1 VWYLNGKEGRDM
13 MSKISADIM
22 VKYWRAKEAFKS
34 FLEEERGDS
43 HIIAVIL
50 VLVVV
55 VGLAV
60 IFKDQI
66 TALVNSIWDKIT
78 DTSKTFIE

>member
-1 VWYLNGKEGRDM
+1 M

-60 IFKDQI
+60 LFRQKISDIVTK
-66 TALVNSIWDKIT
+66 LWNKIT
-78 DTSKTFIE
+78 SALGDYGTEIKEK

>member
-1 VWYLNGKEGRDM
+1 M

-22 VKYWRAKEAFKS
+22 VKYWKAKEAFKS

>member
-1 VWYLNGKEGRDM
+1 M

>member
-1 VWYLNGKEGRDM
+1 M

-22 VKYWRAKEAFKS
+22 VKYWKAKEAFKS

-50 VLVVV
+50 VLVIV

-60 IFKDQI
+60 FFKD
-66 TALVNSIWDKIT
+66 KIADLIKDLWNKVKGTT
-78 DTSKTFIE
+78 DGFNGDI

>member
-1 VWYLNGKEGRDM
+1 M

-50 VLVVV
+50 VLVIV

-60 IFKDQI
+60 LFKEQI
-66 TALVNSIWDKIT
+66 GELINNLWKAVTNQT
-78 DTSKTFIE
+78 DGFNGTVTPSST

>member
-1 VWYLNGKEGRDM
+1 M

-60 IFKDQI
+60 LFKDQI
-66 TALVNSIWDKIT
+66 TALVTNMWKKIT
-78 DTSKTFIE
+78 DTAKPFTE

>member
-1 VWYLNGKEGRDM
+1 M

-60 IFKDQI
+60 IFKD
-66 TALVNSIWDKIT
+66 SIADLLDSLWDKIT
-78 DTSKTFIE
+78 GVTDNFNPPEAKEK

>member
-1 VWYLNGKEGRDM
+1 M
-13 MSKISADIM
+13 ISKISADIM
-22 VKYWRAKEAFKS
+22 VKYWKAKEAFKS

>member
-1 VWYLNGKEGRDM
+1 M

-60 IFKDQI
+60 LFKDQI
-66 TALVNSIWDKIT
+66 
-78 DTSKTFIE
+78 

>member
-1 VWYLNGKEGRDM
+1 M
-13 MSKISADIM
+13 MSKISADII

-60 IFKDQI
+60 LFRENISQI
-66 TALVNSIWDKIT
+66 VTKLWSSITSALDGYGTEI
-78 DTSKTFIE
+78 

>member
-1 VWYLNGKEGRDM
+1 M

-78 DTSKTFIE
+78 DTSKTFIEK

>member
-1 VWYLNGKEGRDM
+1 M

-22 VKYWRAKEAFKS
+22 VKYWRAKEAFES

-60 IFKDQI
+60 LFRQKISDI
-66 TALVNSIWDKIT
+66 VTELWNKIT
-78 DTSKTFIE
+78 SALGDYGTEIKEK

>member
-1 VWYLNGKEGRDM
+1 M

-22 VKYWRAKEAFKS
+22 VKYWKAKEAFKS

-60 IFKDQI
+60 LFRQKISDIVTK
-66 TALVNSIWDKIT
+66 LWNSITGALGDYGTEIKGT
-78 DTSKTFIE
+78 GE